1 MVSSGARRAWTSS
14 IALSE
19 PDIER
24 KRKLLAARQ
33 QARGEERDTQER
45 FRDAL
50 VVAIESDVA
59 AERVRIY
66 EMEGG
71 FINTLCIMFSTIYIY
86 IMR

>member
-45 FRDAL
+45 FREAL
-50 VVAIESDVA
+50 VLAIESDVA
-59 AERVRIY
+59 AERVRNMIEEWQSKY
-66 EMEGG
+66 VHWFFG
-71 FINTLCIMFSTIYIY
+71 TIHHV
-86 IMR
+86 R